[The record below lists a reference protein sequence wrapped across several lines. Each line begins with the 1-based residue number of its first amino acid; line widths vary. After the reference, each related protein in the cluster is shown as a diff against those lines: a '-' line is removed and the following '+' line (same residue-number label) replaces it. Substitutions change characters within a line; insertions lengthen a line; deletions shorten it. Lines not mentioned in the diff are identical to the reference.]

1 MPRNNGIISSAG
13 RSKCGNTWSALIDT
27 DADKI
32 IDLSVTLSEHLP
44 ATWPEHMPFAHKNWS
59 WFGEDELPTG
69 ACSCSLGPY
78 VTHFFILDEHA
89 GTHVDAPS
97 HYIRKADSAEKLDL
111 SKLIGPAAVVDL
123 RHLDGQAEPGAS
135 PAITVA
141 HLEAWEGEH
150 GRFQPGEIVLLHTG
164 WARHYVAGNPGRAFL
179 HEPVVL
185 HSRPAWPAPEAA
197 VAVYLHERGVATVG
211 IDAPSMGSA
220 EKGNEVHRAGL
231 GREMAFVEDLTN
243 LDLLP
248 PRGASFVFLPLK
260 IAVASGAPGRAIA
273 VLP

>member
-1 MPRNNGIISSAG
+1 LIEAAP
-13 RSKCGNTWSALIDT
+13 SKIV
-27 DADKI
+27 
-32 IDLSVTLSEHLP
+32 DLSVTLSEHLP
-44 ATWPEHMPFAHKNWS
+44 VTWPEHMPFAHKNWS
-59 WFGEDELPTG
+59 WFEEDELPTG
-69 ACSCSLGPY
+69 ACTCSLGPY

-97 HYIRKADSAEKLDL
+97 HYFKEGDSSEKIDL

-123 RHLDGQAEPGAS
+123 RHLDGEAENGAS

-141 HLEAWEGEH
+141 HLEAWEEEH
-150 GRFQPGEIVLLHTG
+150 GHFEAGEVVLLLTG
-164 WARHYVAGNPGRAFL
+164 WSKHYVKGEAGRAFL

-185 HSRPAWPAPEAA
+185 QSRPAWPAPEAA
-197 VAVYLHERGVATVG
+197 AAIFLHERGVNAIG
-211 IDAPSMGSA
+211 IDAPSIGSA
-220 EKGNEVHRAGL
+220 EEGNEVHRAGL
-231 GREMAFVEDLTN
+231 SREMAFIEGLTN
-243 LDLLP
+243 LDQLP

>member
-1 MPRNNGIISSAG
+1 LIEASS
-13 RSKCGNTWSALIDT
+13 
-27 DADKI
+27 DKI
-32 IDLSVTLSEHLP
+32 VDLSVTLSEHLP

-59 WFGEDELPTG
+59 WFEEDELPTG

-97 HYIRKADSAEKLDL
+97 HYFAPPKSGLPNAEPVGEVSAEVLDL

-141 HLEAWEGEH
+141 HLEAWESEH
-150 GRFQPGEIVLLHTG
+150 GRFQPGEIALLLTG
-164 WARHYVAGNPGRAFL
+164 WSEHYVKGEAGKAFL

-185 HSRPAWPAPEAA
+185 QSRPAWAAPEAA
-197 VAVYLHERGVATVG
+197 AAIFLHERGVGTIG

-220 EKGNEVHRAGL
+220 EEGNEVHRAGL
-231 GREMAFVEDLTN
+231 SREMAFVEGLTN
-243 LDLLP
+243 LERLP
-248 PRGASFVFLPLK
+248 ARGASFVFLPIK
-260 IAVASGAPGRAIA
+260 IAAASGAPGRAIA

>member
-1 MPRNNGIISSAG
+1 
-13 RSKCGNTWSALIDT
+13 LIGA

-32 IDLSVTLSEHLP
+32 VDLSVTLSEHLP
-44 ATWPEHMPFAHKNWS
+44 STWPEHMPFAHKNWS
-59 WFGEDELPTG
+59 WFEEDELPTG
-69 ACSCSLGPY
+69 ACTCSLGPY

-97 HYIRKADSAEKLDL
+97 HYFREGDSSEKLDL

-123 RHLDGQAEPGAS
+123 RRLDGEAEDGAS

-141 HLEAWEGEH
+141 HLEAWEEEH
-150 GRFQPGEIVLLHTG
+150 GRFEPGEVVLLLTG
-164 WARHYVAGNPGRAFL
+164 WSKHYVRGEDGRAFL

-185 HSRPAWPAPEAA
+185 QSRPAWPAPEADA
-197 VAVYLHERGVATVG
+197 AIFLHERGVTTIG

-220 EKGNEVHRAGL
+220 EEGNEVHRAGL
-231 GREMAFVEDLTN
+231 SREMAFIEGLTN
-243 LDLLP
+243 LERLP
-248 PRGASFVFLPLK
+248 TRGASFFFLPLK

>member
-1 MPRNNGIISSAG
+1 LISA
-13 RSKCGNTWSALIDT
+13 
-27 DADKI
+27 DADRI
-32 IDLSVTLSEHLP
+32 VDLSVTLSEHLP
-44 ATWPEHMPFAHKNWS
+44 STWPEHMPFAHKNWS
-59 WFGEDELPTG
+59 WFEEDELPTG
-69 ACSCSLGPY
+69 ACTCSLGPY

-97 HYIRKADSAEKLDL
+97 HYFRDGDSSEKIDL

-123 RHLDGQAEPGAS
+123 RHLDGEAEDGAS

-150 GRFQPGEIVLLHTG
+150 GQLEPGEVVILHTG
-164 WARHYVAGNPGRAFL
+164 WSKHYVRGEEGRAFL

-185 HSRPAWPAPEAA
+185 QSRPAWPAPEPEAA
-197 VAVYLHERGVATVG
+197 IFLHERGVTTIG
-211 IDAPSMGSA
+211 IDAPSVGSA
-220 EKGNEVHRAGL
+220 EEGNEVHRAGL
-231 GREMAFVEDLTN
+231 SREMAFIEGLTN
-243 LDLLP
+243 LERLP
-248 PRGASFVFLPLK
+248 ARGASFIFLPLK

>member
-1 MPRNNGIISSAG
+1 VIEAG
-13 RSKCGNTWSALIDT
+13 P
-27 DADKI
+27 DKI
-32 IDLSVTLSEHLP
+32 VDLSVTYSEHLP
-44 ATWPEHMPFAHKNWS
+44 STWPEHMPFAHKNWS

-78 VTHFFILDEHA
+78 VTHFIILDEHA

-97 HYIRKADSAEKLDL
+97 HYYAPPGSELPNAEPVGEVSADRLDL

-123 RHLDGQAEPGAS
+123 RHLDGEAEPGAS

-141 HLEAWEGEH
+141 ALEAWEEES
-150 GRFQPGEIVLLHTG
+150 GRFEPGEIVLLLTG
-164 WARHYVAGNPGRAFL
+164 WSKHYVKGEAGRAFL

-185 HSRPAWPAPEAA
+185 QSRPAWPAPEAA
-197 VAVYLHERGVATVG
+197 AAVFLHERGVTTIG

-220 EKGNEVHRAGL
+220 EEGNEVHRAGL
-231 GREMAFVEDLTN
+231 SREMAFVEGLTN
-243 LDLLP
+243 LDRLP
-248 PRGASFVFLPLK
+248 ARGASFVFLPVK
-260 IAVASGAPGRAIA
+260 IAAASGAPGRAIA

>member
-1 MPRNNGIISSAG
+1 MIEAS
-13 RSKCGNTWSALIDT
+13 
-27 DADKI
+27 ADKI
-32 IDLSVTLSEHLP
+32 VDLSVTLSEHLP

-59 WFGEDELPTG
+59 WFEEEELPTG

-97 HYIRKADSAEKLDL
+97 HYFAPPKSGLPNAEPLGELSAEGLDL

-123 RHLDGQAEPGAS
+123 RHLDGQAEPGTS

-141 HLEAWEGEH
+141 QLEAWEAEH
-150 GRFQPGEIVLLHTG
+150 GRFQPGEIALLLTG
-164 WARHYVAGNPGRAFL
+164 WSKHYVKGEPGKAFL

-185 HSRPAWPAPEAA
+185 QSRPAWPAPEAA
-197 VAVYLHERGVATVG
+197 AAIFLHERGVGTIG

-220 EKGNEVHRAGL
+220 EEGNEVHRAGL
-231 GREMAFVEDLTN
+231 GREMAFVEGLAN
-243 LDLLP
+243 LERLP
-248 PRGASFVFLPLK
+248 ARGASFLFLPLK
-260 IAVASGAPGRAIA
+260 IATASGAPGRAIA

>member
-1 MPRNNGIISSAG
+1 MIEAAP
-13 RSKCGNTWSALIDT
+13 SKIV
-27 DADKI
+27 
-32 IDLSVTLSEHLP
+32 DLSVTLSEHLP
-44 ATWPEHMPFAHKNWS
+44 VTWPEHMPFAHKNWS
-59 WFGEDELPTG
+59 WFEEDELPTG
-69 ACSCSLGPY
+69 ACTCSLGPY

-97 HYIRKADSAEKLDL
+97 HYFKEGDSSEKIDL

-123 RHLDGQAEPGAS
+123 RHLDGEAENGAS

-141 HLEAWEGEH
+141 HLEAWEEEH
-150 GRFQPGEIVLLHTG
+150 GHFEAGEVVLLLTG
-164 WARHYVAGNPGRAFL
+164 WSKHYVKGEAGRAFL

-185 HSRPAWPAPEAA
+185 QSRPAWPAPEAA
-197 VAVYLHERGVATVG
+197 AAIFLHERGVNAIG
-211 IDAPSMGSA
+211 IDAPSIGSA
-220 EKGNEVHRAGL
+220 EEGNEVHRAGL
-231 GREMAFVEDLTN
+231 SREMAFIEGLTN
-243 LDLLP
+243 LDQLP

>member
-1 MPRNNGIISSAG
+1 MIE
-13 RSKCGNTWSALIDT
+13 
-27 DADKI
+27 ADPGKI
-32 IDLSVTLSEHLP
+32 VDLSVTLSEHLP

-59 WFGEDELPTG
+59 WFEEDELPTG
-69 ACSCSLGPY
+69 ACTCSLGPY

-97 HYIRKADSAEKLDL
+97 HYFREGDSSEKINL

-123 RHLDGQAEPGAS
+123 RHLDGEAEDGAS

-141 HLEAWEGEH
+141 HLEAWEAEH
-150 GRFQPGEIVLLHTG
+150 GRFEAGEIALLLTG
-164 WARHYVAGNPGRAFL
+164 WSKHYVKGEAGRAFL

-185 HSRPAWPAPEAA
+185 QSRPAWPAPEADA
-197 VAVYLHERGVATVG
+197 AIFLHERGVNAIG

-220 EKGNEVHRAGL
+220 EEGNEVHRAGL
-231 GREMAFVEDLTN
+231 SREMAFIEGLTN
-243 LDLLP
+243 LDRLP
-248 PRGASFVFLPLK
+248 ARGANFVFLPIK

-273 VLP
+273 LLP